1 MKLKY
6 RVIERFRKK
15 YPVTALCS
23 ILEVSRSGY
32 YAWRKQK
39 LTTDKDSWL
48 IRQIKTCQQ
57 QSNYTYGCRRVQL
70 WIEKQCHIRVNL
82 KAVLRVMRKIDAL
95 AQVRRRRAYTSG
107 KEAVHRYE
115 NILKRQFAQTVP
127 NRFWATD
134 ITSIPTRKGMAYL
147 CAVIDQCG
155 KMVLNYR
162 IGTDMTSTLV
172 IDTIAEALK
181 QEKVTDGLVLHSDQG
196 SQYASNVYSNLSQ
209 EYHFRPSMSSKG
221 CPYDNS
227 SMENFFGTLKSECLN
242 RMKFTDTIQLEKAVE
257 EYVHF
262 YNYERITMKN
272 GLTPYEIR
280 SKAT

>member
-39 LTTDKDSWL
+39 HKTDRDSWL

-95 AQVRRRRAYTSG
+95 AQVRRRRAYTSS

-115 NILKRQFAQTVP
+115 NILSDSLPRQFPTAFGQQTSP
-127 NRFWATD
+127 LYQHAKEWHTFA
-134 ITSIPTRKGMAYL
+134 PL
-147 CAVIDQCG
+147 
-155 KMVLNYR
+155 
-162 IGTDMTSTLV
+162 STN
-172 IDTIAEALK
+172 AE
-181 QEKVTDGLVLHSDQG
+181 
-196 SQYASNVYSNLSQ
+196 
-209 EYHFRPSMSSKG
+209 RW
-221 CPYDNS
+221 C
-227 SMENFFGTLKSECLN
+227 
-242 RMKFTDTIQLEKAVE
+242 
-257 EYVHF
+257 
-262 YNYERITMKN
+262 
-272 GLTPYEIR
+272 
-280 SKAT
+280 

>member
-15 YPVTALCS
+15 YPVTSLCA

-39 LTTDKDSWL
+39 HKADRDSWL
-48 IRQIKTCQQ
+48 IRQIETCQQ
-57 QSNYTYGCRRVQL
+57 QSNYTYGCRRVKTWL
-70 WIEKQCHIRVNL
+70 EKQCHVRVNL

-95 AQVRRRRAYTSG
+95 AQIRRRKAYTSG
-107 KEAVHRYE
+107 KENVHRYE
-115 NILKRQFAQTVP
+115 NILKRQFAQTEP

-134 ITSIPTRKGMAYL
+134 ITYIPTRKGMAYL

-162 IGTDMTSTLV
+162 IGTEMTSSLV
-172 IDTIAEALK
+172 IDTIAEALR
-181 QEKVTDGLVLHSDQG
+181 QEKATDGLILHSDQG
-196 SQYASNVYSNLSQ
+196 SQYTSYAYSNLSQ

-242 RMKFTDTIQLEKAVE
+242 RMKFADMAQLEKAVE